1 MDIMEMIKKYKLEQ
15 EGADVDGFNKEFRET
30 FKHVEEVKGIRQ
42 KTENLEKQNKELVDK
57 LKSFD
62 GVDVEK
68 YKKEI
73 EDLKAQQA
81 KELEKQKINNFA
93 LQELYKNNIKSVN
106 IGMKLLNLDDINY
119 DNFEKEIPNR
129 VKALMEDET
138 TSFAFKVQKTEQKEK
153 NFEGLNPASGQGG
166 KEGNPPEISIGK
178 QMAEKYNA
186 KYIKNKE

>member
-1 MDIMEMIKKYKLEQ
+1 MDIMEMIKKYKLGQ
-15 EGADVDGFNKEFRET
+15 DGADIDGFNKEFRET

-42 KTENLEKQNKELVDK
+42 KTETLEKQNKELVDK

-106 IGMKLLNLDDINY
+106 VGMKLLNLDDINS

-138 TSFAFKVQKTEQKEK
+138 TSFAFKVQKTETKEK
-153 NFEGLNPASGQGG
+153 NFAGLNPADGQGE

>member
-1 MDIMEMIKKYKLEQ
+1 MDIAEMIKKYKMGE
-15 EGADVDGFNKEFRET
+15 EGADVEGFNKEFHKT
-30 FKHVEEVKGIRQ
+30 YKHVEEIKGTRQ
-42 KTENLEKQNKELVDK
+42 KAETLEKQNKELVEK

-93 LQELYKNNIKSVN
+93 LKELYKNNVKN
-106 IGMKLLNLDDINY
+106 INVGMKLLSLDDITAE
-119 DNFEKEIPNR
+119 NFEKEIPNR

-138 TSFAFKVQKTEQKEK
+138 TSFAFKVQKSEPGKKQFEGFNPAGEQK
-153 NFEGLNPASGQGG
+153 G
-166 KEGNPPEISIGK
+166 KEGKPPEISIGK
-178 QMAEKYNA
+178 QMAERYNA
-186 KYIKNKE
+186 KFNKNKE

>member
-1 MDIMEMIKKYKLEQ
+1 MDIMEMIKKYKLGQ
-15 EGADVDGFNKEFRET
+15 DGADVDGFNKEFRET
-30 FKHVEEVKGIRQ
+30 FKHIEEVKGIRQ
-42 KTENLEKQNKELVDK
+42 KAETIEKQNKELVEK

-93 LQELYKNNIKSVN
+93 QQELYKNNIKSVN
-106 IGMKLLNLDDINY
+106 VGMKLLNLDDINS

-129 VKALMEDET
+129 IKALMEDEA
-138 TSFAFKVQKTEQKEK
+138 TSFAFKVQKTEPEDKK
-153 NFEGLNPASGQGG
+153 FKGFNPAGGQGG
-166 KEGNPPEISIGK
+166 DDNNHKTLSIGEK
-178 QMAEKYNA
+178 MANKYNSNFA
-186 KYIKNKE
+186 KNKE

>member
-42 KTENLEKQNKELVDK
+42 KTETLEKQNKELVDK

-106 IGMKLLNLDDINY
+106 VGMKLLNLDDVNS

-138 TSFAFKVQKTEQKEK
+138 TSFAFKVQKTETKEK
-153 NFEGLNPASGQGG
+153 NFEGLNPASEQGG

>member
-1 MDIMEMIKKYKLEQ
+1 MDIMEMIKKYKLGQ

-42 KTENLEKQNKELVDK
+42 KTETLEKQNKELVEK

-93 LQELYKNNIKSVN
+93 QQELYKNNIKSVN
-106 IGMKLLNLDDINY
+106 VGMKLLNLDDINS

-129 VKALMEDET
+129 IKALMEDEA
-138 TSFAFKVQKTEQKEK
+138 TSFAFKVQKTEPEDKK
-153 NFEGLNPASGQGG
+153 FKGLNPAEGQGG
-166 KEGNPPEISIGK
+166 DDNNHKTLSIGEK
-178 QMAEKYNA
+178 MANKYNSNFA
-186 KYIKNKE
+186 KNKE